1 MASEIVP
8 PDLFF
13 YQRKKFMHYVKNL
26 FWDELYLYRSYAD
39 GLIRRCVP
47 EVEMLSVLE
56 ACHSFPVREHH
67 SGIRTAH
74 KFLK

>member
-26 FWDELYLYRSYAD
+26 FWDELYLYRSCAD

-56 ACHSFPVREHH
+56 ECHSLPVGGHH
-67 SGIRTAH
+67 SGI
-74 KFLK
+74 LKLTRS